1 MDELLNRFEPI
12 TLDEMS
18 GVRLMNRTDTKF
30 VTSVERLRLLLE
42 MAVDDY
48 RIQEVDGNR
57 QPHYGTVYF
66 DTDNMDMYLAHHNG
80 RLNRQKVRV
89 RSYLDSSLAFLEV
102 KTKDNHRRTKK
113 KRVSLDPATNLTMQA
128 WPFAGDAQVEAFLR
142 QHDRLHGVGENR
154 FRRITLVNKAMTE
167 RLTIDSGL
175 SFHSLQNGMDV
186 RLPRLVVIEL
196 KRDGLQNSPVLA
208 LLNRLRIHPMGFS
221 KYCMGTALTHP
232 QLKNNRF
239 KERLHAVERISHPA

>member
-1 MDELLNRFEPI
+1 M
-12 TLDEMS
+12 
-18 GVRLMNRTDTKF
+18 G
-30 VTSVERLRLLLE
+30 
-42 MAVDDY
+42 
-48 RIQEVDGNR
+48 
-57 QPHYGTVYF
+57 
-66 DTDNMDMYLAHHNG
+66 
-80 RLNRQKVRV
+80 
-89 RSYLDSSLAFLEV
+89 
-102 KTKDNHRRTKK
+102 
-113 KRVSLDPATNLTMQA
+113 
-128 WPFAGDAQVEAFLR
+128 
-142 QHDRLHGVGENR
+142 NR